1 MISTLVGDPVLC
13 MVGVSAGT
21 AAGPRNASSSST
33 PIVPP
38 ASRSIARNSF
48 LPEQERCGAR
58 TRIRGRKQHAER
70 WHHAD
75 RPELSVA
82 HVVLVDP
89 ALLPDRRLELLEVQ
103 RAGVVP
109 ETQAPQPR
117 RKSCRHRRNKRADM
131 AGRRETGAEAA
142 HLSSSSKTRFGS
154 EPTPPV
160 PPPNASVLNCRRSC
174 LTSARSTPALAA
186 TAAAAEAALA
196 WAACRCSLSA
206 VLAASVACLPNQQH
220 KQG

>member
-1 MISTLVGDPVLC
+1 

-48 LPEQERCGAR
+48 LPEQERCGAG

-70 WHHAD
+70 WHRAD
-75 RPELSVA
+75 GPELSVA
-82 HVVLVDP
+82 HVVLVYLS
-89 ALLPDRRLELLEVQ
+89 LLPDCQTELLEVQ

-117 RKSCRHRRNKRADM
+117 RKSCRHRHNKRADM
-131 AGRRETGAEAA
+131 TCRRRETGAEAA